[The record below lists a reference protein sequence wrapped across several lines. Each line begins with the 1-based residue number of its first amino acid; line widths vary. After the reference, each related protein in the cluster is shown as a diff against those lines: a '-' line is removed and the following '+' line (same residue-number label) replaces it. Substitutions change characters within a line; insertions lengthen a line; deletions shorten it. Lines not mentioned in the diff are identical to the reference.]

1 MTEKTNIVLSVL
13 LVTLLSV
20 SPVEAE
26 KKKRTLW
33 GAGIGAVAGGLIGGN
48 FSDMA
53 IGAIAGGGLG
63 YLTGDDKD
71 KKRAEEQAEKEKQ
84 ARAKAQITSD
94 PKTAYQDPGD
104 NPFVGSTWRMVSLVS
119 DNTDLYPEYADLVV
133 TFATNSKVSTMAVH
147 KDGET
152 ESWVEN
158 YRIID
163 DVMVV
168 SGTDPK
174 TNELYV
180 VNAKYSVEGDQF
192 VFVAPEIRYVFKAVK

>member
-1 MTEKTNIVLSVL
+1 MSTQTNVL
-13 LVTLLSV
+13 LSTLLIITLSTTAV
-20 SPVEAE
+20 GGD

-48 FSDMA
+48 FSDVA
-53 IGAIAGGGLG
+53 VGALAGGGLG
-63 YLTGDDKD
+63 YLTGNDKD
-71 KKRAEEQAEKEKQ
+71 KKRAEEQAEEEKQ

-104 NPFVGSTWRMVSLVS
+104 NPFVGTTWRMVSLVT
-119 DNTDLYPEYADLVV
+119 DNTDIYPEYADLVV

-168 SGTDPK
+168 SGIDSK
-174 TNELYV
+174 TNEPYV

-192 VFVAPEIRYVFKAVK
+192 VFVAPEIRYVFKAIK